1 MRISYYG
8 IYMLVFNILNFLFKD
23 NIFVVDVDLVVF
35 KVLMEFMYIG

>member
-8 IYMLVFNILNFLFKD
+8 IYMLAFNILNFLFKD